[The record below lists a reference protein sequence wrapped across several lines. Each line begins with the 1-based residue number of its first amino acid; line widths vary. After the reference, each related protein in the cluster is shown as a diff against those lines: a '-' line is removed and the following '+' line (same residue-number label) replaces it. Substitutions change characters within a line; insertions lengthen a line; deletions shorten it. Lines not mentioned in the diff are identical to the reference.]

1 MLVGL
6 IRESDSDFKRACFTI
21 IVRRNALVGLHLET
35 EGSGERGQKA
45 CSTIMVRQST
55 LVEF

>member
-1 MLVGL
+1 MILKGHAL
-6 IRESDSDFKRACFTI
+6 NNCQD
-21 IVRRNALVGLHLET
+21 NALVGLHLET